1 MDGIEFL
8 SHEIVYNTV
17 VPPALSIALM
27 IGLVILTCLG
37 VLIKNRARAILYFVA
52 MFLAAVAIFFAG
64 MAPDKTSV
72 SFVEYKVIVD
82 DSVSLNRFLDTYEIV
97 DRDGKIYVIR
107 ERP

>member
-1 MDGIEFL
+1 MDGVEFL

-17 VPPALSIALM
+17 VPPALSIALI
-27 IGLVILTCLG
+27 IGLVILACLG
-37 VLIKNRARAILYFVA
+37 ILIKNRTRAMFYWVA

-64 MAPDKTSV
+64 IAPDNTSV
-72 SFVEYKVIVD
+72 SYVEYKVIVD

-97 DRDGKIYVIR
+97 DREDRIYVIR

>member
-8 SHEIVYNTV
+8 SHEIVYNTL
-17 VPPALSIALM
+17 VPPALTIALL

-37 VLIKNRARAILYFVA
+37 VLIKNRMRTFYFVA

-64 MAPDKTSV
+64 IAPDKTSV

-97 DRDGKIYVIR
+97 DRDDRIYVIR